1 MYVWRINNK
10 DDWSD
15 VFSTIKEC
23 IEDAIEEKETIFHME
38 NIIANFNEIEVAKV
52 IPYEFEI
59 NATDIL
65 EKIEE
70 ELWEDYDTEYYF
82 SDDIKQE
89 EILELQEDL
98 TKVLNKWLKKTHTK
112 PNVFNIIENTI
123 KVVKI
128 N

>member
-10 DDWSD
+10 NDWSD

-23 IEDAIEEKETIFHME
+23 IEDAIKEKETIFYME
-38 NIIANFNEIEVAKV
+38 NIIVKFNEIEVAKV

-82 SDDIKQE
+82 SDDVSQE
-89 EILELQEDL
+89 EILELQKDL

-112 PNVFNIIENTI
+112 PNVFNIVENTI